1 MSAVVIVLCTV
12 SVVAAL
18 IFGKTGELSS
28 AAVLGASEA
37 FELVLK
43 LAGGL
48 CFWSGLMRI
57 AQKAGICDAIAKLL
71 SPVLRLIFPKLS
83 LKSKAAR
90 LISMNISANLLGL
103 GNAATPFGVAAMR
116 ELSRINAQSTTA
128 SDEMVCFAVIN
139 SSSIQL
145 LPTTLALLRA
155 SYGAKN
161 PLDILPSVIFASV
174 LSLCAGLLVAKILPI
189 YMGGK
194 KR

>member
-1 MSAVVIVLCTV
+1 MSAVVIILCVT
-12 SVVAAL
+12 SVIMSLV
-18 IFGKTGELSS
+18 FGKTSELSS
-28 AAVLGASEA
+28 AAILGATQA

-48 CFWSGLMRI
+48 CFWSGIMKV

-71 SPVLRLIFPKLS
+71 RPILKLIFPKLPE
-83 LKSKAAR
+83 KSTACK

-103 GNAATPFGVAAMR
+103 GNAATPFGIAAMK
-116 ELSRINAQSTTA
+116 ELSHLNLNKSVA

-145 LPTTLALLRA
+145 LPTTLCLLRA

-161 PLDILPSVIFASV
+161 PLDVLPCIICASV
-174 LSLCAGLLVAKILPI
+174 LSLSVGLILAKILPI
-189 YMGGK
+189 YKGAK
-194 KR
+194 KP

>member
-1 MSAVVIVLCTV
+1 MSAVVIVLCAV
-12 SVVAAL
+12 SVLAAL

-48 CFWSGLMRI
+48 CFWSGLMRV
-57 AQKAGICDAIAKLL
+57 AQKAGICDTIAKLL
-71 SPVLRLIFPKLS
+71 SPVLKLIFPKLS
-83 LKSKAAR
+83 PKGRAAR

-103 GNAATPFGVAAMR
+103 GNAATPFGVAAMK
-116 ELSRINAQSTTA
+116 ELSRLNPQADTA

-155 SYGAKN
+155 SYGARN
-161 PLDILPSVIFASV
+161 PLDILPPVLFASV
-174 LSLCAGLLVAKILPI
+174 LSLCTGLLVAKILPI